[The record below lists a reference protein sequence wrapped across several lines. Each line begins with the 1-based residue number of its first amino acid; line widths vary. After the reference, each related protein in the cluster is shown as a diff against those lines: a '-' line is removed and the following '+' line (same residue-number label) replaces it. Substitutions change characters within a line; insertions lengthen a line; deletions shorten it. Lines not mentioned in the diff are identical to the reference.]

1 MVPKPH
7 PSLSQRYG
15 VEVASDWMPSTLVWD
30 KWPLDVSWLN
40 DGDRPAGRHGKV
52 RARGEQL
59 VFEDGTVARF
69 WGTTVAAR
77 ALFQGTREAIANQ
90 AKRIAALGFNL
101 VRIHHH
107 DSDWVEPNVFEKG
120 PTTGRL
126 DQAALETLD
135 WWVKCLRDEGVYLW
149 IDVNVGRRFK
159 PGDDI
164 AGFDELGRLGG
175 DGRGFNY
182 VNPRIEGLMQQFSDR
197 YLGRLNGFT
206 GLALKDDPAVA
217 AVLVTNEN
225 DLTTHFGSR
234 LLPNA
239 HNPVHQG
246 LFEERARRFAQSVGL
261 PWPRSL
267 RLWEPGP
274 GKLVSNELEAEFFR
288 RTIDHLRSLGVTVP
302 IATTSYW
309 GDEDLVALPSLTL
322 GDLMDVHSYGEAE
335 SLSVNPR
342 VEANFISWIGAA
354 QVAGKPLSISEWN
367 VEYPKRDRFTAPLYV
382 ASIADLQGWDAP
394 MIFDY
399 MEKAIA
405 TPKQVDTWST
415 GIDPAI
421 TALMPAAAVMFRQRH
436 VRQATTSYRFEP
448 TREALY
454 DRPLSP
460 RTSATLRTLV
470 EQSRLVV
477 KLPDVPE
484 LTWDGASA
492 TGPDR
497 DLVVTAIDRDFIPA
511 GEDRVRSDTGELER
525 DWVAGVQTIDTPM
538 SQAAAGWIG
547 ARRISLRDVEI
558 RVETPKAAVA
568 FTSLD
573 GRPIASSRSILLT
586 VVGQVAASS
595 GGSLPLLA
603 EPIKG
608 LLSLRSARPA
618 LSMTPLSPTANP
630 APAAD
635 RLSERRRSLGPI
647 AGELSPT
654 LPLRHEGDRYVFQL
668 PQGIATHW
676 FLIQPTEAASGRR
689 NRVPRRP

>member
-1 MVPKPH
+1 
-7 PSLSQRYG
+7 
-15 VEVASDWMPSTLVWD
+15 MPSTLVWD
-30 KWPLDVSWLN
+30 KWPLDMSWLN
-40 DGDRPAGRHGKV
+40 DGDRPAGRHGKL

-69 WGTTVAAR
+69 WGTNVAAR

-90 AKRIAALGFNL
+90 AKRIAALGYNL

-107 DSDWVEPNVFEKG
+107 DSDWVDPNVFEKG
-120 PTTGRL
+120 PTTQRL
-126 DQAALETLD
+126 DAAALETLD
-135 WWVKCLRDEGVYLW
+135 WWVKCLKDEGVYLW
-149 IDVNVGRRFK
+149 IDVNVGRRFR

-164 AGFDELGRLGG
+164 AGFEELGRLGG

-182 VNPRIEGLMQQFSDR
+182 VNPRIEALMQQFSDR
-197 YLGRLNGFT
+197 YLGRVNGFT

-234 LLPNA
+234 MLPNA
-239 HNPVHQG
+239 NNPFHQG
-246 LFEERARRFAQSVGL
+246 LFEESARRFSQSAGL
-261 PWPRSL
+261 PWPRCL

-274 GKLVSNELEAEFFR
+274 GKIVSNELEAQFFR
-288 RTIDHLRSLGVTVP
+288 RTIDHLRVLGVTVP
-302 IATTSYW
+302 VATTSYW

-322 GDLMDVHSYGEAE
+322 GDIIDVHSYGEAE
-335 SLSVNPR
+335 ALSVNPR

-382 ASIADLQGWDAP
+382 AAIADLQGWDAP

-399 MEKAIA
+399 MEKGIGP
-405 TPKQVDTWST
+405 PKKVDTWST

-436 VRQATTSYRFEP
+436 VRQATTTYRFEP

-470 EQSRLVV
+470 EQSRLLV
-477 KLPDVPE
+477 KLPDIPE
-484 LTWDGASA
+484 LAWDEAR
-492 TGPDR
+492 GPELDPAI
-497 DLVVTAIDRDFIPA
+497 VVTEVDRDFIPP
-511 GEDRVRSDTGELER
+511 GEGKVRSDTAELER

-547 ARRISLRDVEI
+547 NRSISLRDVEI
-558 RVETPKAAVA
+558 RIETPKATVA

-573 GRPIASSRSILLT
+573 GRPIASSTSILLT
-586 VVGQVAASS
+586 VVGQVVA
-595 GGSLPLLA
+595 GPGDKLPLLA
-603 EPIKG
+603 EPVRG
-608 LLSLRSARPA
+608 SFSLRSARPA
-618 LSMTPLSPTANP
+618 MSMTALSPTANP
-630 APAAD
+630 KPPGFGPAAH
-635 RLSERRRSLGPI
+635 RAPSSLVSGGL
-647 AGELSPT
+647 ARVS
-654 LPLRHEGDRYVFQL
+654 PLRHEGDHFVFQL
-668 PQGIATHW
+668 PRGIATHW
-676 FLIQPTEAASGRR
+676 FLIQPTGTASGGSNGVLRGR
-689 NRVPRRP
+689 